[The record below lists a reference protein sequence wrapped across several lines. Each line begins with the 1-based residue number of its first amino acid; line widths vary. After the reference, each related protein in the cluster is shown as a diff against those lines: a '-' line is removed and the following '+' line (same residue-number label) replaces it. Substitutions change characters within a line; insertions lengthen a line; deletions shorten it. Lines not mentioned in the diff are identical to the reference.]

1 MGETGQ
7 EEVSYTRPQVGAW
20 VPREGGQGWVCG
32 VLNEIL
38 LCSLVDVLGGRH
50 TPGGMASTPN
60 RRGKPC
66 CRVRGE
72 TAPPTGEV
80 LKLRGNPENR
90 YQAIPVTEWWPERL
104 SNSGYGQKPGSP
116 DSVSR
121 GARWGDTQPSLWM
134 SQLVRMHLA
143 NPSRPGLQ
151 PGDWGETEGVRRE
164 PQRKVQSTD
173 RDRWGLQSPAQDMC
187 PRPGKPGLQLS
198 PTPGGRTVGA
208 GGGGEQGQVCCRG
221 AAPVPRPTSRYGSE
235 PLPVGAR
242 LGCPPS
248 PRGFGCRG
256 R

>member
-1 MGETGQ
+1 M
-7 EEVSYTRPQVGAW
+7 
-20 VPREGGQGWVCG
+20 
-32 VLNEIL
+32 NEIL

-50 TPGGMASTPN
+50 TPGGMASTPK

-66 CRVRGE
+66 CRVRGQ

-104 SNSGYGQKPGSP
+104 SNSGYGQKPGPP

-134 SQLVRMHLA
+134 SQLVWMHLA

-256 R
+256 LVQKSSVARCRNGAVRGTSRLPTHQEIV